1 MKRIDNTEDAI
12 SLFVEIANEHAIS
25 FETGDFKKGNK
36 CYTNKMKCLY
46 FLYKNHQMKLLKE
59 YLNNENVGVRGDTAY
74 ALLKFYPEEC
84 EKVLSEIAVG
94 GYGFNSFNAEM
105 VLSEWKKGTLGFP
118 FMNMKGL

>member
-12 SLFVEIANEHAIS
+12 NSFVENAKEHAIS
-25 FETGDFKKGNK
+25 
-36 CYTNKMKCLY
+36 L
-46 FLYKNHQMKLLKE
+46 E

-94 GYGFNSFNAEM
+94 GYGFNNFNSEM

>member
-12 SLFVEIANEHAIS
+12 NSFVENAKEHDIS
-25 FETGDFKKGNK
+25 LKTGNLKKGNK

-59 YLNNENVGVRGDTAY
+59 YLNNKNVGVRGDTAY

>member
-12 SLFVEIANEHAIS
+12 NLFVEIANEHAIS

-59 YLNNENVGVRGDTAY
+59 YLNNKNVGVRGDTAY

-94 GYGFNSFNAEM
+94 CHGNNKLYIQN
-105 VLSEWKKGTLGFP
+105 VI
-118 FMNMKGL
+118 

>member
-12 SLFVEIANEHAIS
+12 NSFVENAKEHAIS
-25 FETGDFKKGNK
+25 LETGDFKK
-36 CYTNKMKCLY
+36 
-46 FLYKNHQMKLLKE
+46 KLLKE
-59 YLNNENVGVRGDTAY
+59 YLNNKNVGVRGDTAY